1 MRSVLM
7 VLFVMALLV
16 TPLFAVNNLDG
27 LFEGITE
34 CNPLMETKINLTD
47 AGSETDLYMTAV
59 TSGGVTVLSVG
70 LREQI
75 ISMYTAVGAS
85 AYIGLE
91 MGTKLYMQTDRKI
104 TVYKTEFG

>member
-1 MRSVLM
+1 MRSVIM
-7 VLFVMALLV
+7 RLFVMALLV

-59 TSGGVTVLSVG
+59 TSGGVAVLSVG
-70 LREQI
+70 LSEPVVFENNTI
-75 ISMYTAVGAS
+75 L

-91 MGTKLYMQTDRKI
+91 MGFVFNK
-104 TVYKTEFG
+104 TVEGIPIYKTEFG